1 MRVTDVLD
9 SLARGQTPRWRWMRI
24 PDAAACLREELQQ
37 FVHAIEGVVERD
49 AMTLQRR
56 C

>member
-9 SLARGQTPRWRWMRI
+9 YWLEDKLRKRRWMRI

-37 FVHAIEGVVERD
+37 FVHAIEGVVEFD
-49 AMTLQRR
+49 S
-56 C
+56 